1 MRRIWLGKSFQVLT
15 ITLIKSISLLKLF
28 SQLAKVSA
36 MDNAVGKIIESLREN
51 GLYENSII
59 VFTSDVSNHFLLQI
73 SLLITFLFFVVE
85 WRHSS
90 SWRKQ
95 LSTSRNEKYYL
106 GGRYSRGCI
115 YSCPIYSKQARRNL
129 QQVSELHF
137 LHLQYKTTCLC
148 HLILFHFTA

>member
-1 MRRIWLGKSFQVLT
+1 MGI
-15 ITLIKSISLLKLF
+15 LLNF
-28 SQLAKVSA
+28 PFDEYPHCGFHSQISQL
-36 MDNAVGKIIESLREN
+36 GCP
-51 GLYENSII
+51 GLYI
-59 VFTSDVSNHFLLQI
+59 QI
-73 SLLITFLFFVVE
+73 SLPITFLFFVE

-137 LHLQYKTTCLC
+137 LHLQYKTTCFVSFDTFS
-148 HLILFHFTA
+148 FHSLMHVTDWVPTFISAAGETYYICISRKLSISNP